1 MKKRIV
7 LFIVIV
13 LTIFTVS
20 ISVVS
25 LAKYYSERK
34 MSSEI
39 ISDKFYFTVDL
50 LGNTNDSEDLT
61 KTYHLYGG
69 DEKDISFNIQNYFD
83 DLRITENDF
92 SYKVTVEDELSLATS
107 TILTGSLEGNT
118 KNSTSCSINIKKGY
132 TDNYLVKVIVESTS
146 SYEKTMTINFIL
158 HTFDSNME
166 VVIKDSSSSM
176 MAELVISSN
185 VDIVEKSLIIDYSD
199 INKTANNLQVDMT
212 NSYLLDGTSIIT
224 NKIPDGKTFLQT
236 VTVTRSISS
245 GESVSIL
252 FFKDNISVNYA
263 LSEIT
268 ITNTIVDGDMI
279 YRITI
284 IESAGE

>member
-69 DEKDISFNIQNYFD
+69 DEKDISCIIICCFIF
-83 DLRITENDF
+83 
-92 SYKVTVEDELSLATS
+92 
-107 TILTGSLEGNT
+107 
-118 KNSTSCSINIKKGY
+118 KNS
-132 TDNYLVKVIVESTS
+132 
-146 SYEKTMTINFIL
+146 
-158 HTFDSNME
+158 
-166 VVIKDSSSSM
+166 
-176 MAELVISSN
+176 
-185 VDIVEKSLIIDYSD
+185 
-199 INKTANNLQVDMT
+199 
-212 NSYLLDGTSIIT
+212 
-224 NKIPDGKTFLQT
+224 
-236 VTVTRSISS
+236 
-245 GESVSIL
+245 
-252 FFKDNISVNYA
+252 
-263 LSEIT
+263 
-268 ITNTIVDGDMI
+268 
-279 YRITI
+279 
-284 IESAGE
+284 